1 MKKLLMLGTSYGT
14 CLMLKYAKSQG
25 VYTIVTDY
33 NEPEHSPGKQI
44 SDEYWMINTGD
55 LDALEA
61 KCRADG
67 VNAVVCGISEFN
79 LEMCMELCRR
89 LGLPCYCTPEAW
101 HYSRDK
107 VDYKALA
114 TAVGAP
120 LATDYY
126 LSDPPTRAE
135 LDAVRYPVVVKP
147 VDLSC
152 NRGISYVHNEEE
164 LLIACDYARS
174 MSKSR
179 KLVIERML
187 RGEEWYGVYAL
198 ADGQVSLLG
207 LCAMYAEPG
216 FPKFCYSITSTL
228 SNHVEDFCREINPHI
243 ENVLKAVGCREGY
256 AWTQAMLDEDGHF
269 YILEMGYRLDGDMMF
284 VPFKDLLGFD
294 TIAWIVDYAL
304 GKRNDPAQL
313 PPSQQ
318 KAQFAFRRNDA
329 NPVNQENE
337 YQYEPVSFAAEAG
350 SRNMPQSGCICR
362 IELGSMFVIGPS
374 TAPFTASALRVSG
387 QVQTI
392 DFDHMICLMDIENA
406 WVGTSSTVGNQP
418 SPTCCIRHLWSSG
431 TTK

>member
-1 MKKLLMLGTSYGT
+1 ML
-14 CLMLKYAKSQG
+14 QG
-25 VYTIVTDY
+25 VGCREGYAWT
-33 NEPEHSPGKQI
+33 QAML
-44 SDEYWMINTGD
+44 DE
-55 LDALEA
+55 
-61 KCRADG
+61 DG
-67 VNAVVCGISEFN
+67 HFYI
-79 LEMCMELCRR
+79 LEMGYR
-89 LGLPCYCTPEAW
+89 LDGDMMFVPF
-101 HYSRDK
+101 K
-107 VDYKALA
+107 
-114 TAVGAP
+114 
-120 LATDYY
+120 
-126 LSDPPTRAE
+126 
-135 LDAVRYPVVVKP
+135 
-147 VDLSC
+147 
-152 NRGISYVHNEEE
+152 E

-318 KAQFAFRRNDA
+318 KAFTRCATSYMLWTDDRGGVIASIEGLDEVKSW
-329 NPVNQENE
+329 PGV
-337 YQYEPVSFAAEAG
+337 VVDSLAAPG
-350 SRNMPQSGCICR
+350 DPIRPYGPLGCILFTTDDCEEMIALIQKVNETVR
-362 IELGSMFVIGPS
+362 ILNTDGHDVLIRY
-374 TAPFTASALRVSG
+374 T
-387 QVQTI
+387 
-392 DFDHMICLMDIENA
+392 DFDYLRRTYRE
-406 WVGTSSTVGNQP
+406 GLEGQ
-418 SPTCCIRHLWSSG
+418 
-431 TTK
+431 